1 MKTHVPLYEHDI
13 YLDPPSR
20 VINIITGGD
29 TDLKDPYQIAFVV
42 HGARSEAD
50 YTSVV
55 QRYNQ
60 FVKYFNRTRY
70 KETLAHENDKNTEQN
85 V

>member
-1 MKTHVPLYEHDI
+1 MKILVPLYEQDI
-13 YLDPPSR
+13 YIDPPSR
-20 VINIITGGD
+20 VINIIMGGD

-42 HGARSEAD
+42 HGARSEED

-55 QRYNQ
+55 QQYNQ
-60 FVKYFNRTRY
+60 YVKSFNRTRD